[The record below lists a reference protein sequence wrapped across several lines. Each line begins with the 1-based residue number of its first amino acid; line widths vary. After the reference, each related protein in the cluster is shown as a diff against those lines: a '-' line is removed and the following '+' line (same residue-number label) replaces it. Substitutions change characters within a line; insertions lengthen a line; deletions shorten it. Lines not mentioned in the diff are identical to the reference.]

1 MSVSGSSWLLDAKS
15 FARRMLGIPDPWK
28 AFRDFERRIHPGTWS
43 GQRAVLDWLA
53 EVTPPPDAPRPYLDP
68 HSSDPLVRRFAEH
81 WVKLER
87 RFKGL
92 HTGGGY
98 RVLLLLPE
106 FEVSPAGHSLFR
118 NLGDGLAFCGAA
130 VEYWH
135 QGTSLGERL
144 QEFRPTALIAIDH
157 QWYGAAPEVGRATIE
172 ALRDYRK
179 FQPLIVGMTAHS
191 ASDPADS
198 ARQLQEASELGFDF
212 FLAFHA
218 EPFASEKYQFFV
230 NRGARILSLEFGAN
244 PLMFYPVPG
253 VVRDLDFVYL
263 ASSNFEKWERAA
275 AFLDEIFQAHAG
287 VVLGPGWPRAAV
299 SRLPDD
305 QLRYLCARARVGIN
319 LHVPFQIREAT
330 ELNERAYN
338 LAACGTPQLMDNPAL
353 LPDRFDSQ
361 SVYTATSPT
370 EYASLF
376 RHILAHPE
384 VAAERAANALDE
396 VLARHTVFHRADRL
410 IDFICEIHSDTA
422 LVD

>member
-1 MSVSGSSWLLDAKS
+1 MSVTGSSWLLEAKS
-15 FARRMLGIPDPWK
+15 FARKLLGYPDPWK
-28 AFRDFERRIHPGTWS
+28 AFRDFERRIHADTWS
-43 GQRAVLDWLA
+43 GQRAVLEWLA
-53 EVTPPPDAPRPYLDP
+53 EVTPPPDAPRPHFDP

-87 RFKGL
+87 RFKDL
-92 HTGGGY
+92 HAGG
-98 RVLLLLPE
+98 RHRILLLLPD
-106 FEVSPAGHSLFR
+106 FEASPAGHSLFR

-135 QGTSLGERL
+135 QGTSLGEGL

-157 QWYGAAPEVGRATIE
+157 QWYGQAPEVGRATIE

-179 FQPLIVGMTAHS
+179 SRALIVGMTS
-191 ASDPADS
+191 NYSTSNPAETD
-198 ARQLQEASELGFDF
+198 RQLQEASKLGIDF
-212 FLAFHA
+212 SLAFHA
-218 EPFASEKYQFFV
+218 EPFTSEKYKLFAGC
-230 NRGARILSLEFGAN
+230 GARILSLEFGAN
-244 PLMFYPVPG
+244 PLTFYPAPG
-253 VVRDLDFVYL
+253 VTRDLKYVYL
-263 ASSNFEKWERAA
+263 ASSNFEKWDRCA
-275 AFLDEIFQAHAG
+275 AFLDEIFHSCPG

-305 QLRYLCARARVGIN
+305 QLRYLYARARVGIN

-353 LPDRFDSQ
+353 LPARFDSR
-361 SVYTATSPT
+361 SVYTATTPT

-384 VAAERAANALDE
+384 EAAERAANALDD
-396 VLARHTVFHRADRL
+396 VLTRHTVFHRADRL
-410 IDFICEIHSDTA
+410 LKYLGEIA
-422 LVD
+422 I